1 MRLELLEGVG
11 AFHAGDNAKAKAAL
25 EGALAKWER
34 LQVSDDRLAEL
45 LAMGFTSSEVC
56 SFLRHLQHP
65 FALLP
70 LGICWQ
76 IYNQVYQCSTR
87 PGTASQ
93 QGQVL
98 LKWHYPERSISA
110 GPAVIILLLSSA

>member
-1 MRLELLEGVG
+1 MQDLSTLFKVLLYDKWAAATFFFPGFCIAKFPKLWCGGARYVRLELLEGVG

-56 SFLRHLQHP
+56 SFLQHLQHP

-76 IYNQVYQCSTR
+76 I
-87 PGTASQ
+87 
-93 QGQVL
+93 
-98 LKWHYPERSISA
+98 HD
-110 GPAVIILLLSSA
+110 